1 MKIEKPFVAIAIALG
16 AFFSL
21 TLLSN
26 QPTSVDKIR
35 GCLLGAALGDALGA
49 PVEFIDSI
57 AQIKHD
63 YCPHGIE
70 GIASLKPQDFKR
82 DQNGNRVLAYT
93 DDTAMTLV
101 TIQTLLT
108 HKNKSCDYICA
119 QMAKD
124 FALDMMHPFGW
135 ARPARAPGRACLK
148 NITIIKDRVV
158 QNKDRAD
165 GWWKA
170 GGSKDGGCGSV
181 MHAHPFGL
189 VFHKDPEK
197 AAQYAAQHSLITH
210 GAPLAQASCAAMAIG
225 VAYAYQEKDPQFIAQ
240 KMMETAAAYDQE
252 TADKIEQ
259 VIQYAK
265 DRKVSSETV
274 FKEFLGWAAHD
285 AIAATV
291 YVFLTFPDDLPQAI
305 LFGVNTPGDS
315 DSIASMAGALVGA
328 RVGIKQ
334 IPQDWIDIL
343 EGTDKLTMYADL
355 VASV

>member
-1 MKIEKPFVAIAIALG
+1 MKKIVFCSLIC
-16 AFFSL
+16 FSVISIFS
-21 TLLSN
+21 THSSQSPAVN
-26 QPTSVDKIR
+26 KMR

-57 AQIKHD
+57 AQIKRD
-63 YCPHGIE
+63 YFPNGIE
-70 GIASLKPQDFKR
+70 GISSLKPQDFKR
-82 DQNGNRVLAYT
+82 DENGNCVLAYT

-108 HKNKSCDYICA
+108 HKNKSCDSICA
-119 QMAKD
+119 QMAKN
-124 FALDMMHPFGW
+124 FARDMMHPFGW
-135 ARPARAPGRACLK
+135 ARAARAPGRACLK
-148 NITIIKDRVV
+148 NVTIVKDRVL
-158 QNKDRAD
+158 QNKDRGN

-170 GGSKDGGCGSV
+170 GASKDGGCGSV

-189 VFHKDPEK
+189 LFHDDPEK
-197 AAQYAAQHSLITH
+197 AAEFASQHSLITH

-225 VAYAYQEKDPQFIAQ
+225 VAYAYQDKDPEFIVQ
-240 KMMETAAAYDQE
+240 KMKEAAAAYDQE
-252 TADKIEQ
+252 TADKIEKA
-259 VIQYAK
+259 IEYAHNK
-265 DRKVSSETV
+265 KVSSETV

-291 YVFLTFPDDLPQAI
+291 YVFLTFPDDFQKAI

-328 RVGIKQ
+328 RVGVKQ
-334 IPQDWIDIL
+334 IPQDWIEIL
-343 EGTDKLTMYADL
+343 EGKDKLKMYADL

>member
-1 MKIEKPFVAIAIALG
+1 M
-16 AFFSL
+16 
-21 TLLSN
+21 
-26 QPTSVDKIR
+26 R

-57 AQIKHD
+57 AQIKRD
-63 YCPHGIE
+63 YSPNGIE
-70 GIASLKPQDFKR
+70 GISSLKPQDFKR
-82 DQNGNRVLAYT
+82 DENGKPVLAYT

-108 HKNKSCDYICA
+108 HKNKSCDSICA
-119 QMAKD
+119 QMAKN

-135 ARPARAPGRACLK
+135 ARAARAPGRACLK
-148 NITIIKDRVV
+148 NVAIIKDRVL
-158 QNKDRAD
+158 QNKDRGN

-170 GGSKDGGCGSV
+170 GASKDGGCGSV

-189 VFHKDPEK
+189 VFHDDPEK
-197 AAQYAAQHSLITH
+197 AAEFAAQHSLITH

-225 VAYAYQEKDPQFIAQ
+225 VAYAYQDKDPEFIVQ
-240 KMMETAAAYDQE
+240 KMKEAAAAYDQE
-252 TADKIEQ
+252 TADKIEKA
-259 VIQYAK
+259 IEYAHNK
-265 DRKVSSETV
+265 KVSSETV

-291 YVFLTFPDDLPQAI
+291 YVFLAFPDDLQKAI

-328 RVGIKQ
+328 RVGVKQ
-334 IPQDWIDIL
+334 IPQDWIEIL
-343 EGTDKLTMYADL
+343 EGKDKLKMYADL

>member
-1 MKIEKPFVAIAIALG
+1 MLQKVKIIIICLAVIVC
-16 AFFSL
+16 SNSY
-21 TLLSN
+21 SN
-26 QPTSVDKIR
+26 QPTAVNKIR

-57 AQIKHD
+57 AQIKRD
-63 YCPHGIE
+63 YFPHGIE
-70 GIASLKPQDFKR
+70 GISSLKPQDFKQ
-82 DQNGNRVLAYT
+82 DENGNRVLAYT

-108 HKNKSCDYICA
+108 HKNKACDSICA
-119 QMAKD
+119 QMAKN

-148 NITIIKDRVV
+148 NVTIIKDRVV

-225 VAYAYQEKDPQFIAQ
+225 VAYAFQSKDSEFIAQ

-252 TADKIEQ
+252 TADKIEKA
-259 VIQYAK
+259 IEYAHDK
-265 DRKVSSETV
+265 KVSSETV

-291 YVFLTFPDDLPQAI
+291 YVFLTFSDDLLKAI

-343 EGTDKLTMYADL
+343 EGTDKLKMYADL